1 MPEFKNT
8 RNPILPPAYH
18 VPDCEAHIMPD
29 GQLYLYGSYDVRE
42 DQYCSEEYHVIST
55 SDLAHWTV
63 HETSFRGAWVPWFGE
78 EEAQDYPETQRG
90 ITPFMRKSYIRK
102 MKRALTG
109 RLAHRRPAGGS
120 ESAGIG
126 DSHSSAGGS
135 DGGRGTGHTESAAET
150 PAEEKNPPLL
160 YAPDAIEKDGK
171 YYLYFCMADG
181 SEGAAVSGKPQGP
194 FSDPVRLPCS
204 GIDPA
209 IFVDDDGQAYYYWGQ
224 FSAQGVRLNADLVS
238 FDRENIA
245 FDLVTEQKHYFH
257 EGSSVRRIGDTYY
270 YVFADMQRGK
280 PTALGYAT
288 GKSPLGPFTYQGII
302 IDNDGC
308 DPESWNNHGSIEQF
322 HGQWYVFYHRASRG
336 SRLHRRLCIEPI
348 RIDEDGRIAE
358 VPMTSQGPGAP
369 FAPGEEIMGYRACG
383 LKGSVFIGT
392 DDVFEEALQ
401 NISGRDEALFRYVES
416 DRPYTQVELTCRGAG
431 RVEILMNS
439 AKAGQVICEAAPD
452 GQYHTVFG
460 RMDCPPGKYT
470 LMLRFRKPRGLRI
483 AKIVLR
489 CS

>member
-1 MPEFKNT
+1 MPEFENT

-18 VPDCEAHIMPD
+18 VPDCEAHVMPD
-29 GQLYLYGSYDVRE
+29 GQLYLYGSYDARE
-42 DQYCSEEYHVIST
+42 DQYCSGEYHVIST
-55 SDLAHWTV
+55 PDLAHWTV

-78 EEAQDYPETQRG
+78 ADAQVYPETQHG

-102 MKRALTG
+102 MKRALIG
-109 RLAHRRPAGGS
+109 RFVHRQPAGGS
-120 ESAGIG
+120 EGSGDTDAGRSAG
-126 DSHSSAGGS
+126 HAGN
-135 DGGRGTGHTESAAET
+135 TVEA

-160 YAPDAIEKDGK
+160 YAPDAIEKNGK

-181 SEGAAVSGKPQGP
+181 SEGVAASGKPQGP

-209 IFVDDDGQAYYYWGQ
+209 IFIDEDGQAYYYWGQ

-245 FDLVTEQKHYFH
+245 FDLVTEQKHFFH

-270 YVFADMQRGK
+270 YVFTDMQRGK

-348 RIDEDGRIAE
+348 RIEEDGRIAE

-383 LKGSVFIGT
+383 LKGSVFIGA
-392 DDVFEEALQ
+392 DEIFEESLQ

-431 RVEILMNS
+431 TVEILMDS

-452 GQYHTVFG
+452 GRYHTVSG
-460 RMDCPPGKYT
+460 RMKCPPGKYT
-470 LMLRFRKPRGLRI
+470 LTLRFRKPRGLRI

-489 CS
+489 CD